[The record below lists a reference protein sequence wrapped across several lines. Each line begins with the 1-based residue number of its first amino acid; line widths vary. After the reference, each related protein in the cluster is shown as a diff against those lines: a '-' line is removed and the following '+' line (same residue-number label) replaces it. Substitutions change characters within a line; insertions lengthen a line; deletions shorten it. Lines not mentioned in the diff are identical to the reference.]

1 MTPLLGG
8 LVKRHLVWLG
18 IAALAL
24 GAGIMAQGS
33 AAQNGTKKPAA
44 KAGGSAP
51 AIAHGKDVFQKKCAV
66 CHYATS
72 DAKKIGPGLQG
83 LNKRGTFSG
92 KGGKVT
98 DESVKAWIENGSSLM
113 PPFKEVLTAEE
124 LQDLVRYV
132 RTL

>member
-1 MTPLLGG
+1 MF
-8 LVKRHLVWLG
+8 
-18 IAALAL
+18 
-24 GAGIMAQGS
+24 S
-33 AAQNGTKKPAA
+33 AAIIAQASAGQNGTKKPAG
-44 KAGGSAP
+44 KTSSSAQ
-51 AIAHGKDVFQKKCAV
+51 AVARGKDVFQKKCAV

-83 LNKRGTFSG
+83 LNKRGTFSING
-92 KGGKVT
+92 NKVT
-98 DESVKAWIENGSSLM
+98 DESVKTWIENGSSLM